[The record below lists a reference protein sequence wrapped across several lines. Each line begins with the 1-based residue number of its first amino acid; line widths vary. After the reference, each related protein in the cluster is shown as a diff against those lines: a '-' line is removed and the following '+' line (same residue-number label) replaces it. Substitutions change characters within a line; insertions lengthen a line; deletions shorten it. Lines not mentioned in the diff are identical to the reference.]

1 MVEALGYRIRR
12 LFVGVFMAGSAL
24 AGPRR
29 RDVGALPRDAHRAI
43 GGDVMV
49 LVFIVIIVGG
59 LGSVGG
65 CFLGAILVAMTAN
78 YVAFLAP
85 TVAPASSILLMVAVL
100 MWRPQGLYPVA
111 KR

>member
-1 MVEALGYRIRR
+1 MIGLFSLRVRAIFFAMITLAVASAFATLASQLSDITGGEDGLTFKVPEALQPGTEY
-12 LFVGVFMAGSAL
+12 AS
-24 AGPRR
+24 GP
-29 RDVGALPRDAHRAI
+29 V
-43 GGDVMV
+43 
-49 LVFIVIIVGG
+49 
-59 LGSVGG
+59 
-65 CFLGAILVAMTAN
+65 LGAILVAMTAN